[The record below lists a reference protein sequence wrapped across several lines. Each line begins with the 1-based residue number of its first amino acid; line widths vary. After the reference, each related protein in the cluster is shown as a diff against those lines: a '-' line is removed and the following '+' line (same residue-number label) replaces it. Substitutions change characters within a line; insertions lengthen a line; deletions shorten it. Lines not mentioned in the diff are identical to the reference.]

1 MFVKYWEI
9 EDTKLKESKIE
20 EMSLPAFVCD
30 IEMACH
36 ADFACGFNYLMY
48 HVLPKDEEIVE
59 CKPYTFCGNK

>member
-1 MFVKYWEI
+1 
-9 EDTKLKESKIE
+9 
-20 EMSLPAFVCD
+20 MSLPAVVCD

-36 ADFACGFNYLMY
+36 ADFACGFNYLIS